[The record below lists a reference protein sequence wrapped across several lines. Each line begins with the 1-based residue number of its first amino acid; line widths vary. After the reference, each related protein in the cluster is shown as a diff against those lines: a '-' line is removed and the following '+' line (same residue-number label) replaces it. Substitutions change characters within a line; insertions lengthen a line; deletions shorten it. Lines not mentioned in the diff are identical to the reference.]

1 VLFEEA
7 NYGGGVR
14 QRQRVHDEVVDA
26 HLRVPVRVGTS
37 RDLWLA
43 TAQRGRPARVV
54 AEAETAEETFE
65 AVASGL
71 GVALLSAGNAGI
83 YRRADVVFLPVTGL
97 PPSELA
103 IAWRTAADRSAI
115 RVFVDACAVCLCG
128 GAAVTPPPT
137 PVPTR

>member
-1 VLFEEA
+1 MPESGL
-7 NYGGGVR
+7 
-14 QRQRVHDEVVDA
+14 
-26 HLRVPVRVGTS
+26 S
-37 RDLWLA
+37 W
-43 TAQRGRPARVV
+43 RVV
-54 AEAETAEETFE
+54 ATEDRWVALAAGHPLAGRAEVAFE

-83 YRRADVVFLPVTGL
+83 YCRDDVVFLPVTGL

-103 IAWRTAADRSAI
+103 IAWRTADDRSAI